1 MPWLQTGVRLVMVVT
16 VRFCRRRRAGAK
28 CLPAWLA
35 AIHTVLPVQA
45 MGELIR
51 GTVAG
56 GPFVIEA
63 GAFLLL
69 VAWAVGSLAVSWTV
83 MTRRG

>member
-1 MPWLQTGVRLVMVVT
+1 
-16 VRFCRRRRAGAK
+16 
-28 CLPAWLA
+28 
-35 AIHTVLPVQA
+35 

>member
-1 MPWLQTGVRLVMVVT
+1 
-16 VRFCRRRRAGAK
+16 
-28 CLPAWLA
+28 
-35 AIHTVLPVQA
+35 

-56 GPFVIEA
+56 GPFPIDA
-63 GAFLLL
+63 GDFLLL
-69 VAWAVGSLAVSWTV
+69 TAWAAGALGVSWLV